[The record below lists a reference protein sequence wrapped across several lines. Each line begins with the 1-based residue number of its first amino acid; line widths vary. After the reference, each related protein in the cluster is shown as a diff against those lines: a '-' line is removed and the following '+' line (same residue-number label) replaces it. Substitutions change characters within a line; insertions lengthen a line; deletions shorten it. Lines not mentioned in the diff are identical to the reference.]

1 MSNTMY
7 IARSLVFYPGYY
19 ENNCQELSD
28 EIIIPS
34 FYLNKL
40 MDQFDDNEILYVN
53 MINTETD
60 QSVLVAIG
68 KPHNYDKNTIFASQW
83 ILDQIGCS
91 GNCDTVI
98 KIKKSDMLDIPV
110 ATKIIIKPLDPI
122 AFEIDTLKCFETA
135 FMNLH
140 SIKEGITIQIP
151 VPELGKDYIMF
162 AYIEKVEPAPISRI
176 IEGEVDVEFINE
188 FNKMNHIPNNSII
201 NDVTNTDVNNDT
213 NDVTNNTI
221 VNNIANNSTNDLDVP
236 VIDQEERRRRIRESW
251 IKRFDN
257 TI

>member
-1 MSNTMY
+1 MF

-19 ENNCQELSD
+19 EDNCQELSD
-28 EIIIPS
+28 EIILPS

-40 MDQFDDNEILYVN
+40 MDQFEDNEILYVD

-60 QSVLVAIG
+60 ETILVAIG
-68 KPHNYDKNTIFASQW
+68 KPHNYDKNTIFASHW

-91 GNCDTVI
+91 GNCDSVI
-98 KIKKSDMLDIPV
+98 KIKKSNMSDIPI
-110 ATKIIIKPLDPI
+110 ATKITIKPLDPI

-151 VPELGKDYIMF
+151 VPELGKDYVMF
-162 AYIEKVEPAPISRI
+162 AHIEKVEPAPISRI

-188 FNKMNHIPNNSII
+188 FKKMNHMLDNNI
-201 NDVTNTDVNNDT
+201 D
-213 NDVTNNTI
+213 NNTI
-221 VNNIANNSTNDLDVP
+221 DNNTIDNNTNDNKNDYEVP
-236 VIDQEERRRRIRESW
+236 IIDQEERRRRIRESW
-251 IKRFDN
+251 IRRFDN
-257 TI
+257 TSC